1 MRKITWNLPD
11 DIFFVKT
18 LLSEL
23 DLNGVLCIE
32 DKIQIEI
39 KLNGNYRVTYETH
52 DNNELTNKEI
62 ANLMSHLG
70 FVGGYEE

>member
-62 ANLMSHLG
+62 ANLISHLG